1 MPYSAAKINK
11 QVFETNQMPLNLFKN
26 KDSQRRNLW
35 LPGGK
40 NAAKRWLGNLG
51 WTCTHTA
58 VFKMG
63 NQQVPTI

>member
-1 MPYSAAKINK
+1 M
-11 QVFETNQMPLNLFKN
+11 NLFKN